1 MAMEN
6 HLEEGQDLQ
15 VSSDLQQML
24 LRMVARKPSDRPA
37 LQDITA
43 AAAQQVHGSGT
54 VEVDSLATYI
64 LGNTHDVSRTLE
76 IQSLVHPCPLL
87 FIRSPLVTRQR

>member
-37 LQDITA
+37 LPDITA
-43 AAAQQVHGSGT
+43 AAALQVHGSGT

-76 IQSLVHPCPLL
+76 IWSLVPPCPAPTLSSPSGLL
-87 FIRSPLVTRQR
+87 W